1 MFNLNLFTEI
11 QGNYLIR
18 LLVAHLIADFILQTK
33 KMVSTKKWFSKAM
46 LLHIGILFIITLLFS
61 QNLILSITISIL
73 HYITDGFKMELL
85 KTKKYSETKLFIL
98 DQAIH
103 LLVILIC
110 WAYYFNIIP
119 KLGNVLLLPFTNFN
133 ISLLLFSYILV
144 TTPYGYFIGITT
156 KRFQNKTNDETLAD
170 QNGFYIGIF
179 ERLIILTFMILGQ
192 YSAIGFL
199 ITGKSIIRYSAK
211 NEDIKSEY
219 VLLGTMISYGITII
233 TGIVV
238 KHLLNT

>member
-119 KLGNVLLLPFTNFN
+119 KLGNALLLPFTNFN